1 MHELQDIGSKATGS
15 PPNVPQNTFFVAGS
29 VTYTYRMNHIEPMN
43 KKRSDHIYPHQ
54 LGEAQATSLLA
65 SLGSVVR
72 WRTLKPST
80 CQIPGNHSPPNPLSQ
95 LTARLE
101 FLPESLDKPMFDV
114 LLTWLTFLKYYPKR
128 PQHLAKF
135 H

>member
-1 MHELQDIGSKATGS
+1 MDS
-15 PPNVPQNTFFVAGS
+15 PGKIST
-29 VTYTYRMNHIEPMN
+29 
-43 KKRSDHIYPHQ
+43 KKGPVRFTLI
-54 LGEAQATSLLA
+54 AQATSLLA

-80 CQIPGNHSPPNPLSQ
+80 CQILGNHSPPNLLSQ

-114 LLTWLTFLKYYPKR
+114 LLSWLALKKPV
-128 PQHLAKF
+128 PNS
-135 H
+135 